1 MERSQSAS
9 ATCALDG
16 SELRQALEKAGRRF
30 TRQRAAVCAY
40 LKSVQTHPTAEQV
53 FAAVRKEIE
62 KISLATVYKA
72 LEALVEAGV
81 AARLVSDDGTAR
93 YDGRSD
99 AHYHLRCLATGQVRD
114 LPLSYDPELVNRLA
128 PQLGEWLRQQGFELS
143 GHRLELVGRF
153 TMGSGGA

>member
-1 MERSQSAS
+1 MERSQSANG
-9 ATCALDG
+9 TCAINVA
-16 SELRQALEKAGRRF
+16 ELRQALEKAGRRF

-53 FAAVRKEIE
+53 FAAVRQEIK

-114 LPLSYDPELVNRLA
+114 LPLPYDPQLVDHLA
-128 PQLGEWLRQQGFELS
+128 PQLREWLRQQGFELS

-153 TMGSGGA
+153 RQES

>member
-1 MERSQSAS
+1 MKRSKPAS
-9 ATCALDG
+9 ATCAIKE
-16 SELRQALEKAGRRF
+16 SALRQALEKAGRRF
-30 TRQRAAVCAY
+30 TRQRAAVCSY

-53 FAAVRKEIE
+53 FAAVRQELS

-99 AHYHLRCLATGQVRD
+99 ALSHLRFLPPGQARA
-114 LPLSYDPELVNRLA
+114 LPLAYDPQLLERLA
-128 PQLGEWLRQQGFELS
+128 P
-143 GHRLELVGRF
+143 
-153 TMGSGGA
+153 